1 MKSIHSLL
9 LAKDKINNA
18 STGAAWRAWLL
29 GLWWIIDGEH
39 GNFNQ
44 EENTFHIFVFHI
56 HQEAAVHILHN
67 FNFHNHQET
76 TLHIIDEIHLED
88 EDGHLRDHH
97 ARRLRQQHCRSGLR
111 SAQDGQKGASVMKK
125 RQKSLFSR
133 NSWTGLRT
141 RTSDRPACQALVLVT
156 MTSGCPQSQVLF
168 FIFFVGDHIQ
178 DGVVDNDNDYHDD
191 KKILRLGNDLV
202 WWLHQQCAP
211 RGRRQGKVTIFKS
224 QFINYSNA
232 TLKEL

>member
-1 MKSIHSLL
+1 
-9 LAKDKINNA
+9 
-18 STGAAWRAWLL
+18 
-29 GLWWIIDGEH
+29 
-39 GNFNQ
+39 
-44 EENTFHIFVFHI
+44 
-56 HQEAAVHILHN
+56 
-67 FNFHNHQET
+67 
-76 TLHIIDEIHLED
+76 
-88 EDGHLRDHH
+88 
-97 ARRLRQQHCRSGLR
+97 
-111 SAQDGQKGASVMKK
+111 MKK

-211 RGRRQGKVTIFKS
+211 RGRRQGKVSIFKS
-224 QFINYSNA
+224 QFINYSNTTKSCSKRRYSQNYHTRHHHHHA
-232 TLKEL
+232 PPPSPPPPHSSQHRLPRHR